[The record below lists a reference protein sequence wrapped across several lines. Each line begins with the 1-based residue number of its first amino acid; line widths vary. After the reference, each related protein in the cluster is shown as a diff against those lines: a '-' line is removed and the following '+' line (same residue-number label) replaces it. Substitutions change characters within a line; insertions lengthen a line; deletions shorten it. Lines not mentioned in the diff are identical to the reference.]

1 MAHPFLNDAAVDD
14 LRCLAA
20 MIIPASAR
28 FGIPAADDPAIFAD
42 LLASLAHDRIEVEAG
57 LAHVRAKAGR
67 PLAELDEAAR
77 SALGRA
83 LQAEGEP
90 NVAVL
95 SRLVMLAYYRD
106 DRVVRSL
113 GLEPR
118 APYPKGHEMEAG
130 DWSLLD
136 PVRARAPM
144 WRDPRRQSV

>member
-1 MAHPFLNDAAVDD
+1 MAHPFLSDAAVDD

-28 FGIPAADDPAIFAD
+28 FGLPAADDPVVFAD
-42 LLASLAHDRIEVEAG
+42 LLGSLEHDRIEVEAG

-67 PLAELDEAAR
+67 GLMTLDAAGR
-77 SALGRA
+77 AALGRA
-83 LQAEGEP
+83 LQAEGEA

-118 APYPKGHEMEAG
+118 APFPKGHEVEAG

-136 PVRARAPM
+136 PVRGRRPM
-144 WRDPRRQSV
+144 WRDPR

>member
-1 MAHPFLNDAAVDD
+1 MAHPFLSDAAVDD

-20 MIIPASAR
+20 MIVPASAR
-28 FGIPAADDPAIFAD
+28 FGIPAADDPAIFKD
-42 LLASLAHDRIEVEAG
+42 LLGSLDHDRIEVEAG

-67 PLAELDEAAR
+67 PLAELDAAER
-77 SALGRA
+77 AALGRA
-83 LQAEGEP
+83 LQAEGEA

-118 APYPKGHEMEAG
+118 APFPKGHEVEVG

-136 PVRARAPM
+136 PVRARRPM
-144 WRDPRRQSV
+144 WRDPR

>member
-1 MAHPFLNDAAVDD
+1 MHPFLSADAVDD

-42 LLASLAHDRIEVEAG
+42 LLGSLDHDRIEVEAG
-57 LAHVRAKAGR
+57 LAHVRAKAGG
-67 PLAELDEAAR
+67 PLPRLDAAAR
-77 SALGRA
+77 AALGRV
-83 LQAEGEP
+83 LQAEGEA

-118 APYPKGHEMEAG
+118 APFPKGHEVEAG

-136 PVRARAPM
+136 PVRARRPM
-144 WRDPRRQSV
+144 WRDPRDSS

>member
-1 MAHPFLNDAAVDD
+1 MHPFLSPDAVDD

-20 MIIPASAR
+20 MIIPASVR
-28 FGIPAADDPAIFAD
+28 FGLPGADDPAVFAD
-42 LLASLAHDRIEVEAG
+42 LLGSLEHDRIEVEAG
-57 LAHVRAKAGR
+57 LAHVRAKAGG
-67 PLAELDEAAR
+67 PLAALDAAAR
-77 SALGRA
+77 AALGRA

-95 SRLVMLAYYRD
+95 GRLVMLAYYRD

-118 APYPKGHEMEAG
+118 APFPHGHEVEAG

-136 PVRARAPM
+136 PVRARRPM
-144 WRDPRRQSV
+144 WRDPRSS